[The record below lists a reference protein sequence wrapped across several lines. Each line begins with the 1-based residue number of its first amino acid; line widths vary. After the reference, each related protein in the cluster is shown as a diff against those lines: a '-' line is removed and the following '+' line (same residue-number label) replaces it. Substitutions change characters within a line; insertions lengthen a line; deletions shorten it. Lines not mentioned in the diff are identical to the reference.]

1 MKRILF
7 VILSALLMAVPSHA
21 VLKEKDLKQT
31 LSVLRGE
38 LMTYHQEQA
47 KQLRMFKKQNEQVRR
62 NMFSIMQRSNQNA
75 MMLYSQKPDY
85 VFDLTYACHEATNQ
99 YEEFRSKAIPLRTLS
114 DQLCAEIERYDSLI
128 VSLRSI
134 ARITLDDSTLIDRN
148 VCLTLATNIRNTLVE
163 NQEQLGQYNKY
174 YENTEYRLKTLNDY
188 ANLRYNEIQNNIFR
202 NGGDNYFVILSR
214 LGSNV
219 NRTAMTVSE
228 KYRPV
233 KDQESQWDVRMIIG
247 LFLSIL
253 FYGLLAAGLNFVV
266 IRYLTPKRYRTES
279 FLAKRSCITM
289 ATATITF
296 AIILGIIQS
305 TVKQNFIIMAS
316 NLLVEYAWL
325 LGVILISLLL
335 RVNATQIKSA
345 FRIYTPL
352 IVMGFIVISFRIILI
367 PSELVNLL
375 FPPILLLC
383 TIWQWYVIHRHNE
396 NIPHSDMFY
405 TYASL
410 VVFIVSVACSWSGYT
425 LLSVQILIWWIM
437 QLTCIL
443 TITCFSGWMKSY
455 AERHH
460 LNEKPITSTWFYQ
473 FVYKVVLP
481 ILGLASVLISIYW
494 AADVFNLS
502 NMTWKIFTTRFI
514 DAKKFSL
521 SLFSIS
527 VVIGLWFL
535 FSYLSTLLRELLHK
549 YLLSR
554 GFDSTAS
561 RSLVGRNVIQLVV
574 WGAWLLICLSILRVS
589 NTWLVVITGGLST
602 GVGFAMKDILENI
615 YYGISLMAGRI
626 KQGDWIEIDGTM
638 GKVTNIN
645 YTSTMVESL
654 YGEVI
659 AYQNSQLFAKNYKN
673 LTRNHGY
680 VLALV
685 PFGVAYGTDI
695 EQVRT
700 LVQNAVTS
708 LHHKWMDNRK
718 QVKVVFTEFAD
729 SSINMKLVVWV
740 DAVKKIYV
748 ISEIMETI
756 YRTLNEHGIS
766 IPFPQRDLNIKGIEE
781 LKGVMGV
788 DGNDG
793 NNGNDGNDGNNG
805 NDGK

>member
-1 MKRILF
+1 
-7 VILSALLMAVPSHA
+7 
-21 VLKEKDLKQT
+21 
-31 LSVLRGE
+31 
-38 LMTYHQEQA
+38 
-47 KQLRMFKKQNEQVRR
+47 
-62 NMFSIMQRSNQNA
+62 
-75 MMLYSQKPDY
+75 
-85 VFDLTYACHEATNQ
+85 
-99 YEEFRSKAIPLRTLS
+99 
-114 DQLCAEIERYDSLI
+114 
-128 VSLRSI
+128 
-134 ARITLDDSTLIDRN
+134 
-148 VCLTLATNIRNTLVE
+148 
-163 NQEQLGQYNKY
+163 
-174 YENTEYRLKTLNDY
+174 
-188 ANLRYNEIQNNIFR
+188 
-202 NGGDNYFVILSR
+202 
-214 LGSNV
+214 
-219 NRTAMTVSE
+219 MTVSE

-654 YGEVI
+654 YGEI
-659 AYQNSQLFAKNYKN
+659 ITFQNSQLFTNNYKN
-673 LTRNHGY
+673 LTRNGRY
-680 VLALV
+680 VLAV
-685 PFGVAYGTDI
+685 VNYSVAYGSDLQQVIKLI
-695 EQVRT
+695 EDATNKLKR
-700 LVQNAVTS
+700 S
-708 LHHKWMDNRK
+708 WMDPSK
-718 QVKVVFTEFAD
+718 KIVSVVGELGE
-729 SSINMKLVVWV
+729 SGVNMKLFVWV
-740 DAVKKIYV
+740 TAPKRSHM
-748 ISEIMETI
+748 ISEVLSCI
-756 YRTLNEHGIS
+756 YDTLKANNIS
-766 IPFPQRDLNIKGIEE
+766 IPFPQRDIHI
-781 LKGVMGV
+781 V
-788 DGNDG
+788 
-793 NNGNDGNDGNNG
+793 NN
-805 NDGK
+805 

>member
-1 MKRILF
+1 MKKNVLIT
-7 VILSALLMAVPSHA
+7 ILSALLLALPAHA

-31 LSVLRGE
+31 LTILRGE
-38 LMTYHQEQA
+38 LTGYHMEQA
-47 KQLRMFKKQNEQVRR
+47 KQLRMFKSQNEQIRT

-75 MMLYSQKPDY
+75 LMLYSQKPDY

-99 YEEFRSKAIPLRTLS
+99 YLEFRSKAIPLRTIS
-114 DQLCAEIERYDSLI
+114 DNLRAEIERYDSLI
-128 VSLRSI
+128 VSLRQM
-134 ARITLDDSTLIDRN
+134 ARVTLDDSALVDRD

-163 NQEQLGQYNKY
+163 NQEQLTQYNNY
-174 YENTEYRLKTLNDY
+174 YENTQNKLKTLYDY
-188 ANLRYNEIQNNIFR
+188 ANECYNEIQNNIFR
-202 NGGDNYFVILSR
+202 NGGENYFNILSR
-214 LGSNV
+214 FSSNV
-219 NRTAMTVSE
+219 DRTRMTIFE
-228 KYRPV
+228 KYRPT
-233 KDQESQWDVRMIIG
+233 KDMESQWDSRMIVG
-247 LFLSIL
+247 LFLIIL
-253 FYGLLAAGLNFVV
+253 FYGILAAVLNFLV
-266 IRYLTPKRYRTES
+266 IRYLTPKRYRSES

-296 AIILGIIQS
+296 AIILGIIQ
-305 TVKQNFIIMAS
+305 TTIKQNFIIMAS

-335 RVNATQIKSA
+335 RVDAKQIKSA
-345 FRIYTPL
+345 FTIYAPL

-367 PSELVNLL
+367 PNELVNLL
-375 FPPILLLC
+375 FPPILLVC
-383 TIWQWYVIHRHNE
+383 TIWQWWVIHRHNE

-405 TYASL
+405 AYASL
-410 VVFIVSVACSWSGYT
+410 VMFVISVVCSWSGYT

-443 TITCFSGWMKSY
+443 TITCFSRWMKGY
-455 AERHH
+455 AERHN
-460 LNEKPITSTWFYQ
+460 LDEKPVSHNWFYRL
-473 FVYKVVLP
+473 VYQVVLP
-481 ILGLASVLISIYW
+481 ILGLASVLFSIYW

-502 NMTWKIFTTRFI
+502 NLTWKIFTTRFI
-514 DAKKFSL
+514 DAEKFSL
-521 SLFSIS
+521 SLFSITL
-527 VVIGLWFL
+527 VIGLWFL
-535 FSYLSTLLRELLHK
+535 FSYLSTLLRDLLHQF
-549 YLLSR
+549 LLSR

-561 RSLVGRNVIQLVV
+561 RSLVGRNVIQLIV
-574 WGAWLLICLSILRVS
+574 WGAWLLISLSILRVS

-602 GVGFAMKDILENI
+602 GIGFAMKDILENI

-626 KQGDWIEIDGTM
+626 KQGDWIEIDGTT

-685 PFGVAYGTDI
+685 PFGVAYGSDI
-695 EQVRT
+695 EQVRS
-700 LVQNAVTS
+700 LVQDAVVK
-708 LHHKWMDNRK
+708 LRHKWMDNRK
-718 QVKVVFTEFAD
+718 PVKVVFTEFAD

-766 IPFPQRDLNIKGIEE
+766 IPFPQRDLNIKGLEE
-781 LKGVMGV
+781 LKQS
-788 DGNDG
+788 GN
-793 NNGNDGNDGNNG
+793 
-805 NDGK
+805 